1 LYVVLD
7 VRFEVAEFGE
17 VRKILARGVAQ
28 WSLEVIQVRLEH
40 GSSPHAP
47 ALTRSGVWHGEIL
60 AVVGRIC

>member
-1 LYVVLD
+1 VVLD

-28 WSLEVIQVRLEH
+28 WSLEVIQMRLEH
-40 GSSPHAP
+40 GCSPRAP
-47 ALTRSGVWHGEIL
+47 ALARSGFWHGEIL